1 MSCRQC
7 LNADSG
13 KIFQFN
19 RSTKYHPRHELSSLS
34 ATAETVEGIVPAAAP
49 LLPFLMR
56 TRIKICGL
64 TRPADARTATEAGV
78 DALGLIFYRSSPR
91 AVDIGAAAEIAVDVP
106 AFTAVVGVFVNAS
119 PQEIEEVLTKVRV
132 TCLQFHGDELAEDCE
147 RYEVPYI
154 KTVRMQDG
162 VAPAE
167 IARSHPAARAI
178 LLDSYH
184 PQKYGGTG
192 QSFSWERARD
202 CREKPVVLAGG
213 LSALNVAEA
222 ILLSGAYGVDVSTGV
237 ESAPGIK
244 DPSKVTDLVAVV
256 RACNQAVTA
265 AANRGKG
272 TP

>member
-13 KIFQFN
+13 KLFQAN
-19 RSTKYHPRHELSSLS
+19 HDTNYHPLS
-34 ATAETVEGIVPAAAP
+34 AAAKTIVGITPTAAP
-49 LLPFLMR
+49 LPTCLMR

-64 TRPADARTATEAGV
+64 TRPADARIAIDAGV
-78 DALGLIFYRSSPR
+78 DALGLIFYRPSPR
-91 AVDIGAAAEIAVDVP
+91 AVDIDAAAEIAADASV
-106 AFTAVVGVFVNAS
+106 FTTVVGVFVDS
-119 PQEIEEVLTKVRV
+119 SSEEIEEVLAKVRI
-132 TCLQFHGDELAEDCE
+132 TCLQFHGDEPAADCE
-147 RYEVPYI
+147 RYGIPYI
-154 KTVRMQDG
+154 KTVRMRDG
-162 VAPAE
+162 VLPAE
-167 IARSHPAARAI
+167 IARTHPAARAI

-222 ILLSGAYGVDVSTGV
+222 IMLSGAYGVDVSTGV

-244 DPSKVTDLVAVV
+244 DPCKIRDLVAVV

-265 AANRGKG
+265 TENKGYG